1 MSDRTKGLN
10 RPGEVLTGNTTFYT
24 AVTLV
29 DITDSGNS
37 DPKNSTPS
45 FRQAQNLNTLIQVL
59 SLRTQLVLSSVDT
72 ITADLSDYDFGTNYS
87 GEHAIWIFKFA
98 CETLDVYTKGND
110 NLYFAKDDADN
121 VPIHLGL
128 SETVDM
134 PAMFN
139 SKSTAEKNIYFT
151 FSESL

>member
-37 DPKNSTPS
+37 DPKNNTLP

-72 ITADLSDYDFGTNYS
+72 ITADISDYTFGTNYS

-98 CETLDVYTKGND
+98 CETLDVYTKGDD
-110 NLYFAKDDADN
+110 NLYFAKDDVDN
-121 VPIHLGL
+121 VPVHLGL
-128 SETVDM
+128 SETANIT
-134 PAMFN
+134 AMFN
-139 SKSTAEKNIYFT
+139 SKSTTEKNIYFT